1 MLKGLLLILSLS
13 LFLTGCNN
21 NDSHTLSNK
30 DLSLVVDS
38 KGGETLGHTLRKD
51 IPKGAIKVEDDL
63 YYVPIE
69 KDDRGCMMYRAY
81 SVNNATYAVIMYR
94 NESGKFTS
102 NSRLP
107 HCQ

>member
-13 LFLTGCNN
+13 LLLAGCNN
-21 NDSHTLSNK
+21 NDSYARSNK
-30 DLSLVVDS
+30 DLSLAVDS
-38 KGGETLGHTLRKD
+38 EGSETLGHTLRKD
-51 IPKGAIKVEDDL
+51 IPKGAIKVKDDL

-94 NESGKFTS
+94 DASGKFTS